1 MFIIAR
7 KGKVCQMSKSKILE
21 ALALVGLY
29 PGHEF
34 RIAGSDTVY
43 YIGEKYGIFTKNN
56 DVISNEKLEAV
67 LINPDSIIKR
77 FPVTEKEKEILK
89 ALYMLGFI
97 YVARDK
103 NSTTC
108 GYDSLPYKG
117 EEAWD
122 SDGIWLDFI
131 DLPCFNRETDFQ
143 FIRWEDEKPFDIKAF
158 LDGEGYE
165 S

>member
-1 MFIIAR
+1 
-7 KGKVCQMSKSKILE
+7 MSKSKILE

-77 FPVTEKEKEILK
+77 LPVTEKEKEILK
-89 ALYMLGFI
+89 ALYTLGFR
-97 YVARDK
+97 YVARDM
-103 NSTTC
+103 NLAL
-108 GYDSLPYKG
+108 YAYNLLPVRQ
-117 EEAWD
+117 EIAW
-122 SDGIWLDFI
+122 SCNGVWLNFP
-131 DLPCFNRETDFQ
+131 DLPCFNGENDFQ
-143 FIRWEDEKPFDIKAF
+143 HIKWENEKPFDIKAF
-158 LDGEGYE
+158 LECEGYE
-165 S
+165 V